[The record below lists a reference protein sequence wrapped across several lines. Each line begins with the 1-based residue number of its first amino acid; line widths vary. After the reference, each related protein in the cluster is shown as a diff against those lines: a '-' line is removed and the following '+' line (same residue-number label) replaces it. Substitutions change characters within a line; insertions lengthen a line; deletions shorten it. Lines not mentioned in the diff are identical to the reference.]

1 MLIVNKENV
10 CGETYLYRK
19 FFLQICY
26 RIYIQFSAALQNQ
39 RKKRNIYDPQ
49 LTGNYT
55 VYTRTRRNASQ
66 PTISWI
72 CENEKQYSTQKDR
85 NEKTIRNEIPS

>member
-1 MLIVNKENV
+1 MSVVRHTYIESFSANMLQNI
-10 CGETYLYRK
+10 
-19 FFLQICY
+19 F
-26 RIYIQFSAALQNQ
+26 IQFSAALQNQ

-72 CENEKQYSTQKDR
+72 CENEKQYSTQKDG